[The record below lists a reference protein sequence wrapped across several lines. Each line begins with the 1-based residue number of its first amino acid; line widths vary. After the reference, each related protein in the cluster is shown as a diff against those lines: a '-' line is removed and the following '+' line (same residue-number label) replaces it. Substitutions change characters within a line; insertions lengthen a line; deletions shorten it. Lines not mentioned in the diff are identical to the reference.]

1 MDKVREIKQHLEK
14 IDKLEQTLS
23 VFEESDELHIDVLHK
38 IQEEFNEIGD
48 LALEAYKDLTEQIR
62 NVGNKTINE
71 RIKKLPEA
79 VTNGVREQM
88 NELINEL
95 KGEA

>member
-1 MDKVREIKQHLEK
+1 M
-14 IDKLEQTLS
+14 
-23 VFEESDELHIDVLHK
+23 
-38 IQEEFNEIGD
+38 
-48 LALEAYKDLTEQIR
+48 TEQIR
-62 NVGNKTINE
+62 NVGNKTIND